1 MSTELKVRR
10 APWLVFV
17 TSIGLAGLL
26 PNSANAQSPYPQPA
40 GIVIQIPI
48 SNPDPSPAADPIPK
62 ALPKTKA
69 LPRTRALP
77 KALPQ
82 ALPKV
87 EYTSLPSN
95 DRITDP
101 ATTSSLPNAS
111 TLRNR
116 TLSGFASLVSEGTI
130 TLRASAPTN
139 CLPGNL
145 LTVLADVAG
154 KFGPVSIEST
164 HRSRSRNWRAG
175 GARHSLHLACRAID
189 FRVKT
194 RARGI
199 MAYLSSRPEVGGLKM
214 YRNGIIHIDNGQRRS
229 W

>member
-10 APWLVFV
+10 APWLAFV
-17 TSIGLAGLL
+17 TSACLTGLS
-26 PNSANAQSPYPQPA
+26 PNLAHAQTLYSQPA
-40 GIVIQIPI
+40 GIVIPIPI
-48 SNPDPSPAADPIPK
+48 SSSDPSPAAAPLPK
-62 ALPKTKA
+62 TLPKTKA
-69 LPRTRALP
+69 VPRVP
-77 KALPQ
+77 SKALH
-82 ALPKV
+82 KI

-101 ATTSSLPNAS
+101 ATTGSLPNAS
-111 TLRNR
+111 TFSNR

-145 LTVLADVAG
+145 REVVADVAS
-154 KFGPVSIEST
+154 KFGPVSVEST

-175 GARHSLHLACRAID
+175 GARHSLHLSCRAID
-189 FRVKT
+189 FRVRT
-194 RARGI
+194 RTRGV
-199 MAYLSSRPEVGGLKM
+199 MAYLSSRPEVGGIKM
-214 YRNGIIHIDNGQRRS
+214 YRNGLIHIDNGTRRS